1 MDGICDVPIV
11 SNVCDVAGET
21 AATLISAP
29 FDWLAQAVGQAASWM
44 FQGVWWLFDTTTLVD
59 LTAPGY
65 ITVYNVMFG
74 IAIFIML
81 IFFCL
86 QLITGLIRR
95 DPSALSRAVLGLAR
109 SVLGSFLVLTL
120 TTTLLEVVDQLT
132 IGVIQATGTTLE
144 ELGAKIGLLVA
155 GLTAINLTAPGAGAI
170 ITIFL
175 SFLALTAAA
184 IVWFSL
190 LIRKALILVGVVL
203 APIALSG
210 GSWDAT
216 RGWFGKWAS
225 FVLALIFS
233 KLVIA
238 VVFLVA
244 INQTNAPID
253 FDLASIADPVA
264 GIVLMFVAAF
274 APYMVYKFISFVGF
288 DMYHVMS
295 AEQEA
300 KQSMNRPLPMSGK
313 PDGPAPKQVL
323 DGAGDD
329 GPGGA
334 GGGGGPGGPPPP
346 PPGGGQTAPAGQ
358 SARAGAGAGSAAGGG
373 GAGAGAGGS
382 ATAGGGAAA
391 GGGGAAAGGGGA
403 AAGAGAG
410 AAAGPIGIAA
420 VAGAKIAKGAAEAGP
435 KLGGAIGRSAEG
447 HASAAQEGQSPPPAG
462 AQQQR
467 PDTPR
472 PAPSQSGAAAQPAT
486 PPASSEQGGQPPT
499 NAPSQPPAQR
509 RSQSSSPSQP
519 TTSAPAQQ
527 ASPFPQAPAEPR
539 TSPPPAT
546 PPPTDPGKR

>member
-1 MDGICDVPIV
+1 MDGICDVPII

-29 FDWLAQAVGQAASWM
+29 FDWLAQAIGQAASWM

-59 LTAPGY
+59 LTDPGY
-65 ITVYNVMFG
+65 IGVYNVIFG
-74 IAIFIML
+74 IAVFIML

-95 DPSALSRAVLGLAR
+95 DPSALSRAALGLAR

-120 TTTLLEVVDQLT
+120 TTTLLEIVDQLT

-144 ELGAKIGLLVA
+144 EMGAKIGLLVA
-155 GLTAINLTAPGAGAI
+155 GLTAINLSAPGAGAI

-175 SFLALTAAA
+175 SFLALAAAA

-216 RGWFGKWAS
+216 RGWFGKWAG

-274 APYMVYKFISFVGF
+274 APYMVYKFIAFVGF
-288 DMYHVMS
+288 DAYQVMS
-295 AEQEA
+295 AEQES
-300 KQSMNRPLPMSGK
+300 KQSMNRPVPLPGR

-323 DGAGDD
+323 DGAGDQ
-329 GPGGA
+329 GGGSGGG
-334 GGGGGPGGPPPP
+334 GGGGGPMSAPATGNPS
-346 PPGGGQTAPAGQ
+346 PGGE
-358 SARAGAGAGSAAGGG
+358 AAGGS
-373 GAGAGAGGS
+373 AP
-382 ATAGGGAAA
+382 ATAGGGSAAA
-391 GGGGAAAGGGGA
+391 GGGAASTEGAAAAGGGGGA

-420 VAGAKIAKGAAEAGP
+420 VAGAKVAKGSAEAGP
-435 KLGGAIGRSAEG
+435 KLGGMVGRSAEG
-447 HASAAQEGQSPPPAG
+447 HASAAQEGQTPPPAG
-462 AQQQR
+462 QQR
-467 PDTPR
+467 PDQQHSASP
-472 PAPSQSGAAAQPAT
+472 PQPA
-486 PPASSEQGGQPPT
+486 
-499 NAPSQPPAQR
+499 
-509 RSQSSSPSQP
+509 
-519 TTSAPAQQ
+519 APAQQ
-527 ASPFPQAPAEPR
+527 ATPPAKGGAGSAQPPANAQPQQRPEQGRQAPPTETQQSSPPPRR
-539 TSPPPAT
+539 TSPPPAA

>member
-1 MDGICDVPIV
+1 MDGICDVPII

-29 FDWLAQAVGQAASWM
+29 FDWLAGAIGQAASWM

-59 LTAPGY
+59 LTDPGY
-65 ITVYNVMFG
+65 IGVYNVIFG
-74 IAIFIML
+74 IAVFIML

-95 DPSALSRAVLGLAR
+95 DPSALSRAALGLAR

-120 TTTLLEVVDQLT
+120 TTTLLEIVDQLT

-144 ELGAKIGLLVA
+144 EMGAKIGLLVA
-155 GLTAINLTAPGAGAI
+155 GLTAINLSAPGAGAI

-190 LIRKALILVGVVL
+190 LIRQALILVGVVL

-216 RGWFGKWAS
+216 RGWFGKWAG

-274 APYMVYKFISFVGF
+274 APYMVYKFIAFVGF
-288 DMYHVMS
+288 DAYQVMS
-295 AEQEA
+295 AEQES
-300 KQSMNRPLPMSGK
+300 KQSMNRPVPLPGR

-323 DGAGDD
+323 DGAGDQ
-329 GPGGA
+329 GSA
-334 GGGGGPGGPPPP
+334 SGGGGGPT
-346 PPGGGQTAPAGQ
+346 TAPATGNPTP
-358 SARAGAGAGSAAGGG
+358 GGEAAGGG
-373 GAGAGAGGS
+373 APAIAAGGGS
-382 ATAGGGAAA
+382 AAAGGGAAST
-391 GGGGAAAGGGGA
+391 GGAAAAGGGGGA

-420 VAGAKIAKGAAEAGP
+420 VAGAKVAKGSAEAGP
-435 KLGGAIGRSAEG
+435 KLGGIVGRSGEG
-447 HASAAQEGQSPPPAG
+447 HASAAQEGQTSPPASPQRPDQQHSASPPQPAAHAQQATSPATAPATGGAGSAQPPANAQPQQRPEQGRQAPATEPQPSSPPP
-462 AQQQR
+462 R
-467 PDTPR
+467 
-472 PAPSQSGAAAQPAT
+472 
-486 PPASSEQGGQPPT
+486 
-499 NAPSQPPAQR
+499 
-509 RSQSSSPSQP
+509 
-519 TTSAPAQQ
+519 
-527 ASPFPQAPAEPR
+527 R
-539 TSPPPAT
+539 TSPPPAA

>member
-1 MDGICDVPIV
+1 MDGICDVPII

-29 FDWLAQAVGQAASWM
+29 FDWLAQAIGQAASWM

-59 LTAPGY
+59 LTDPGY
-65 ITVYNVMFG
+65 IGVYNVIFG
-74 IAIFIML
+74 IAVFIML

-95 DPSALSRAVLGLAR
+95 DPSALSRAAVGLAR

-120 TTTLLEVVDQLT
+120 TTTLLEIVDQLT

-144 ELGAKIGLLVA
+144 EMGAKIGLLVA
-155 GLTAINLTAPGAGAI
+155 GLTSINLSAPGAGAI

-175 SFLALTAAA
+175 SFLALAAAA

-216 RGWFGKWAS
+216 RGWFGKWAG

-274 APYMVYKFISFVGF
+274 APYMVYKFIAFVGF
-288 DMYHVMS
+288 DAYQVMS
-295 AEQEA
+295 AEQES
-300 KQSMNRPLPMSGK
+300 KQSMNRPVPLPGR

-323 DGAGDD
+323 DGAGDQ
-329 GPGGA
+329 GVGSGGGSGPATSPATGNPTPGGE
-334 GGGGGPGGPPPP
+334 
-346 PPGGGQTAPAGQ
+346 
-358 SARAGAGAGSAAGGG
+358 AAGGG
-373 GAGAGAGGS
+373 APAAGGGS
-382 ATAGGGAAA
+382 AAAGGGAAST
-391 GGGGAAAGGGGA
+391 GAAAAAGGGGGA

-410 AAAGPIGIAA
+410 AGAAAGPVGIAA
-420 VAGAKIAKGAAEAGP
+420 VAGAKVAKGSAEAGP
-435 KLGGAIGRSAEG
+435 KLGGMVGRSAEG
-447 HASAAQEGQSPPPAG
+447 HASAAQEGQTPPPAG
-462 AQQQR
+462 QQR
-467 PDTPR
+467 PDQQQS
-472 PAPSQSGAAAQPAT
+472 APPPQPAT
-486 PPASSEQGGQPPT
+486 P
-499 NAPSQPPAQR
+499 
-509 RSQSSSPSQP
+509 
-519 TTSAPAQQ
+519 AQQ
-527 ASPFPQAPAEPR
+527 ATPPATAPAKGGAGSAPPPANAQSQPAERGQSQTPTPTTEPQQSSPPARR
-539 TSPPPAT
+539 TSPPPAA
-546 PPPTDPGKR
+546 PPPTDPGRR